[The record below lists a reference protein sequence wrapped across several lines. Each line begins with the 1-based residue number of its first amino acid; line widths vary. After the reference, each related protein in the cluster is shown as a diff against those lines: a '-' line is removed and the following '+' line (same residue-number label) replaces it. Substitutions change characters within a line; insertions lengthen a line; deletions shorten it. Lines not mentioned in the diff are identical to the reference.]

1 MNFLTEN
8 PYESRRWDFGRP
20 PRACFAW
27 AACERTRIMISTQNG
42 VRYEP
47 PRAEG
52 GARVPQSPM
61 ALSRD
66 LLTTLTIVNAKD
78 SLLRIRKKFR
88 PTLLAISS
96 LRAQKIDLRSQ

>member
-1 MNFLTEN
+1 MKAAVGILDA
-8 PYESRRWDFGRP
+8 RRARVLRHQRQSSTGQL
-20 PRACFAW
+20 ANAQSH
-27 AACERTRIMISTQNG
+27 MISTQNG

-66 LLTTLTIVNAKD
+66 LLTTLTIVNTKD
-78 SLLRIRKKFR
+78 SLFEISENFR
-88 PTLLAISS
+88 SIVEFPGQGLG
-96 LRAQKIDLRSQ
+96 